1 MTERELQEQVRLMCT
16 QLGLYHYHTHD
27 SRRSN
32 SGFPDS
38 FIMNRRTGRI
48 FWRELKTQSG
58 QITSEQR
65 AVGYALAAGGH
76 DWSVWRPADLLDGSI
91 AAALAALAGL
101 KVHA

>member
-38 FIMNRRTGRI
+38 FIMNRRTGRLI
-48 FWRELKTQSG
+48 WRELKTQYG
-58 QITSEQR
+58 QITSDQR
-65 AVGYALAAGGH
+65 AVGYALTAGGH
-76 DWSVWRPADLLDGSI
+76 DWAVWRPADLLDGSI
-91 AAALAALAGL
+91 AAELAALAGL